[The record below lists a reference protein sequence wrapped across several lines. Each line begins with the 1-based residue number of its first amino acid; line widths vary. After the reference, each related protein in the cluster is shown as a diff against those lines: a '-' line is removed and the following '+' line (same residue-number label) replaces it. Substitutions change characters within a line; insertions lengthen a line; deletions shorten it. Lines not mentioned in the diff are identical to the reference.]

1 MQNRLTTKTGEA
13 LFHDVDLLKNDAVRV
28 VRDVREHANAHV
40 EQTRQRMSDTFAT
53 VRERLAANP
62 LYLIGFGFA
71 LGLLLGL
78 RLASNAAT
86 E

>member
-13 LFHDVDLLKNDAVRV
+13 LIQDVDRLKHDAARV
-28 VRDVREHANAHV
+28 VLDVREHANAHV
-40 EQTRQRMSDTFAT
+40 QETRQRVTDTFAT
-53 VRERLAANP
+53 VRDRLAANP

-78 RLASNAAT
+78 RLASNAAA